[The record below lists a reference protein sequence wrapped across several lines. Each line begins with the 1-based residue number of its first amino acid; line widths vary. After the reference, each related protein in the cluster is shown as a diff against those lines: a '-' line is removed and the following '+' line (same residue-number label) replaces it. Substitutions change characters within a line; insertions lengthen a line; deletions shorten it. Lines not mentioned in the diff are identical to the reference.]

1 MTRSPLRSIYRLL
14 LHLHPAPFQYRF
26 GGEML
31 WIFDEESKHGHITR
45 LFLDGVMSLIRQRC
59 TLRHETAQASTGF
72 GSLIVES
79 GPGPGRI
86 LQAAFLAAMF
96 CASFILFAGLISR
109 LSSTIERP
117 QSVVRCIFTLQAAP
131 PVASLPDPLKV
142 LR

>member
-1 MTRSPLRSIYRLL
+1 MTPLRSIYRLI

-31 WIFDEESKHGHITR
+31 WIFDEESKRGHVVR
-45 LFLDGVMSLIRQRC
+45 LFFDGTLSLIRQRC
-59 TLRHETAQASTGF
+59 TLRRKEAQAFTGF

-86 LQAAFLAAMF
+86 LQAAFLVAMF
-96 CASFILFAGLISR
+96 FASFIAFVGLTSR
-109 LSSTIERP
+109 LSATIERP
-117 QSVVRCIFTLQAAP
+117 QSVIRCIFTLQAAP
-131 PVASLPDPLKV
+131 RVASLPYPLKA